1 MNEDK
6 QQILAILD
14 EITYLFELKGE
25 NVFKISA
32 FKKAYSIIS
41 GIQDDL
47 SHLYESGQLAQM
59 KGIGKGIL
67 SVIADYFNLGY
78 STALREIKAE
88 VPEGLIE
95 INKIRGLGPK
105 KPSNSILN
113 LESPVSV
120 NSRIFAIQE
129 KLQK

>member
-59 KGIGKGIL
+59 KGNWQG
-67 SVIADYFNLGY
+67 DTFCDC
-78 STALREIKAE
+78 
-88 VPEGLIE
+88 
-95 INKIRGLGPK
+95 
-105 KPSNSILN
+105 
-113 LESPVSV
+113 
-120 NSRIFAIQE
+120 
-129 KLQK
+129 

>member
-41 GIQDDL
+41 GIRVNL
-47 SHLYESGQLAQM
+47 SHLYESGRLAQM

-78 STALREIKAE
+78 STAL
-88 VPEGLIE
+88 
-95 INKIRGLGPK
+95 
-105 KPSNSILN
+105 
-113 LESPVSV
+113 
-120 NSRIFAIQE
+120 E
-129 KLQK
+129 KLKLKYPKD